1 MFWLLSPLSG
11 QGYCLWGANERG
23 MRRRHGWFIAGWLY
37 LALLFGWAQAPLK
50 FARYPAPSPDGMQV
64 VFSYQ
69 GDLWLAPASGGQAQ
83 RLTVHEGYDFAPVWS
98 PDGKKIAFTSDR
110 YGNDDVFVLHL
121 DTGRIQRLT
130 WFSGRDR
137 TLGWAPDSKAVIF
150 ESQRDWEPYGV
161 RFVPYVVRLE
171 GGTPYRLHDVE
182 GTPVALSPDG
192 KQVAFVRR
200 DSAWWRKG
208 YRGSATGDLWLH
220 SLETNRF
227 ARLTETDTPDTAPMW
242 SADGRTL
249 YFVSERDGTYNIYVM
264 DLSRRRVRQLT
275 HFKEDGVRF
284 PQISANG
291 KVITFEQGMDVYR
304 LELSTNKIEPIKLT
318 LPADDARGV
327 QEEVRTFM
335 GNISEYAISP
345 NGKEVAFVVRGE
357 LFITRFPDGG
367 ITRNL
372 SETVEPESG
381 LSWLPDSTALVFASE
396 REGQMDLYRLTSDD
410 ADEPRLRR
418 AHKLKIERLTRTLEA
433 ESSPRVS
440 PDGQQ
445 LAFRRGAGDLVV
457 MDLETRQERT
467 LVQHWNLGDFV
478 WSPDSRWLAYEQQ
491 DENYNS
497 DIWVV
502 SAQGGEPVNITRHP
516 RNDTSP
522 SWSADGRALV
532 FLSERDTDSPN
543 IYFVFLRKEDDEKT
557 HADREDEE
565 DARYDPPK
573 KEEKSDQKPKEVQID
588 FEDIHLRI
596 RPVTRYA
603 EGVQEAVIAPDAERI
618 AYRTAY
624 QGQPDLYTIKWDGTE
639 EKRLTTGGLAP
650 SQITWSSDGKTLYFL
665 SRGRLQRIA
674 ATGGS
679 PQATSTEVKI
689 RIQTEAE
696 RAYVF
701 DAVWRT
707 LNETFYDPNFHGVDW
722 NAMRTKYRSF
732 LPYAQSDRDFT
743 AVVYMMLGEL
753 RSSHVSFS
761 LPREDA
767 ESGRPTGM
775 LGVIWSNRRDGEGLL
790 IERVLPGTPA
800 ARKEVNLQPGERV
813 LAINGQRLTSATNV
827 WQLLEGTVGERVE
840 LLVRQLDGK
849 ERTVALRPISINEYN
864 NARYRDWVQ
873 RNRRYVE
880 QKSGGKLGYVHIQ
893 AMGEQSLREFIRD
906 LYAAAYGKQGLVI
919 DVRFNGGGRT
929 ADYLLA
935 ILHVPR
941 HAYTVGRNGKPGYP
955 HDRLPL
961 PEWTKPIAV
970 LCNEASFSNAEIFAH
985 AIKTLKRGPL
995 IGMPTAGGVIST
1007 GQRTLMDGSRVGTPG
1022 RGWYTIDQGVNL
1034 EGHGAQPDYRVEEL
1048 PGDLAEGH
1056 DRQLDKAIEVLL
1068 QRLPR

>member
-1 MFWLLSPLSG
+1 MG
-11 QGYCLWGANERG
+11 
-23 MRRRHGWFIAGWLY
+23 IA
-37 LALLFGWAQAPLK
+37 QVPIK
-50 FARYPAPSPDGMQV
+50 FARYPAPSPDGKQIM
-64 VFSYQ
+64 FSYQ
-69 GDLWLAPASGGQAQ
+69 GDLWLAPSTGGQAQ
-83 RLTVHEGYDFAPVWS
+83 RLTVHEGYEYGAIWS

-137 TLGWAPDSKAVIF
+137 ALGWTPDSQAVIF
-150 ESQRDWEPYGV
+150 DSQRDWEPYGV
-161 RFVPYVVRLE
+161 RAVPYVARLE

-182 GTPVALSPDG
+182 GTPAALSPDG

-220 SLETNRF
+220 TIDTNRF
-227 ARLTETDTPDTAPMW
+227 VRLTETDTADTSPMW

-249 YFVSERDGTYNIYVM
+249 YFVSERDGTYNLYAM
-264 DLSRRRVRQLT
+264 DLATRRVRRLT
-275 HFKEDGVRF
+275 DFKGDGVRF
-284 PQISANG
+284 PQISASGNL
-291 KVITFEQGMDVYR
+291 ITFEQGMEIYR
-304 LELSTNKIEPIKLT
+304 LELPSGKLSPIPLT
-318 LPADDARGV
+318 IPVADARGMEKV
-327 QEEVRTFM
+327 VRSFT
-335 GNISEYAISP
+335 GNISEYAVSP

-357 LFITRFPDGG
+357 VFITRFPDGG

-372 SETVEPESG
+372 SETVEAESG
-381 LSWLPDSTALVFASE
+381 LTWSADSQSLIFASE
-396 REGQMDLYRLTSDD
+396 HPGLSSPPNPLPEGAKEARAEERQRDLYRVSSDD
-410 ADEPRLRR
+410 PDEPRLRR
-418 AHKLKIERLTRTLEA
+418 ARKLKYERLTQTPED
-433 ESSPRVS
+433 ESSPRIS
-440 PDGQQ
+440 PDGKK
-445 LAFRRGAGDLVV
+445 LVFRRGVGDLVV
-457 MDLETRQERT
+457 MDLESREERV
-467 LVQHWNLGDFV
+467 LVRSWNLGDFV
-478 WSPDSRWLAYEQQ
+478 WSPDSRWIAYEQE

-497 DIWVV
+497 DIWIV
-502 SAQGGEPVNITRHP
+502 SAAGGEPVNITRHP
-516 RNDTSP
+516 RNDSSP
-522 SWSADGRALV
+522 SWSGDGRALV

-557 HADREDEE
+557 RADREDEE
-565 DARYDPPK
+565 DARHDPPK
-573 KEEKSDQKPKEVQID
+573 KEDTREEKSKEVQID

-603 EGVQEAVIAPDAERI
+603 EGVQEAVISPDAERI

-624 QGQPDLYTIKWDGTE
+624 QGQSDLYTIKWDGTD
-639 EKRLTTGGLAP
+639 EKRLTTGGLTP
-650 SQITWSSDGKTLYFL
+650 TQISWSSDGKTLYFL
-665 SRGRLQRIA
+665 SRGRLMRIPA
-674 ATGGS
+674 AGGS
-679 PQATSTEVKI
+679 PQTTSTEAQI
-689 RIQTEAE
+689 RLQPDAE
-696 RAYVF
+696 RAYLL

-722 NAMRTKYRSF
+722 NAMRTKYRPF

-743 AVVYMMLGEL
+743 AVVYMLLGEL

-761 LPREDA
+761 LARE
-767 ESGRPTGM
+767 EGEGGRPTGM
-775 LGVIWSNRRDGEGLL
+775 LGVVWSNRRDGEGLL

-813 LAINGQRLTSATNV
+813 LAIDGQRLTPTTNV
-827 WQLLEGTVGERVE
+827 WQLLEGTVGKRVE
-840 LLVRQLDGK
+840 LLVRAPDGT
-849 ERTVALRPISINEYN
+849 ERVVYLRPISLSEYN
-864 NARYRDWVQ
+864 TARYRDWVQ
-873 RNRRYVE
+873 RNRQYVE

-929 ADYLLA
+929 ADYLLT

-995 IGMPTAGGVIST
+995 VGMPTAGGVIST
-1007 GQRTLMDGSRVGTPG
+1007 GQRTLMDGSRVSTPG
-1022 RGWYTIDQGVNL
+1022 RGWYTIDKGINL
-1034 EGHGAQPDYRVEEL
+1034 EGNGAVPDYLVEDL
-1048 PGDLAEGH
+1048 PGDIAEGR

-1068 QRLPR
+1068 QRLPK

>member
-1 MFWLLSPLSG
+1 MRCVRNGWLI
-11 QGYCLWGANERG
+11 
-23 MRRRHGWFIAGWLY
+23 GWFVAAIIPLY
-37 LALLFGWAQAPLK
+37 AQVVVK
-50 FARYPAPSPDGMQV
+50 FARYPAPSPDGTQL

-69 GDLWLAPASGGQAQ
+69 GDLWLAPLTGGQAQ

-110 YGNDDVFVLHL
+110 YGNDDVFVLYL
-121 DTGRIQRLT
+121 DTGRVQRLT

-137 TLGWAPDSKAVIF
+137 TLGWTPDSEAVIF

-161 RFVPYVVRLE
+161 RSVPYVAPLK

-182 GTPVALSPDG
+182 GTPAALSPDG

-220 SLETNRF
+220 HLETNRF
-227 ARLTETDTPDTAPMW
+227 TRLTDTDTPDTFPMW
-242 SADGRTL
+242 ASDGRTL
-249 YFVSERDGTYNIYVM
+249 FFVSERDGTYNLYAM
-264 DLSRRRVRQLT
+264 ELSTRRVRQLT
-275 HFKEDGVRF
+275 RFREDGVRF

-291 KVITFEQGMDVYR
+291 RVIVFEQGMDIWR
-304 LELSTNKIEPIKLT
+304 LELPSGRMEPLSLT
-318 LPADDARGV
+318 LPAADQRGTP
-327 QEEVRTFM
+327 EEVRTFT
-335 GNISEYAISP
+335 GNITEYAIAP

-357 LFITRFPDGG
+357 VFVTRFPDGG

-372 SETVEPESG
+372 TETVEPESG
-381 LSWLPDSTALVFASE
+381 LSWSPDSKALVFAAE
-396 REGQMDLYRLTSDD
+396 RNGQTDLCLVTSDD
-410 ADEPRLRR
+410 PNEPRLRR
-418 AHKLKIERLTRTLEA
+418 TNKLKREWLTQTETD
-433 ESSPRVS
+433 ESSPRFA
-440 PDGQQ
+440 PDGKK
-445 LAFRRGAGDLVV
+445 LAFRRGTGDLVV
-457 MDLETRQERT
+457 LDVETRQERV
-467 LVQHWNLGDFV
+467 LVKGWNLGDFV
-478 WSPDSRWLAYEQQ
+478 WSPDSRWIAYEQE
-491 DENYNS
+491 DENYNA
-497 DIWVV
+497 DIWIV
-502 SAQGGEPVNITRHP
+502 SVEGGEPVNITRHP
-516 RNDTSP
+516 RNDSAP

-532 FLSERDTDSPN
+532 FLSERDTDTPN
-543 IYFVFLRKEDDEKT
+543 IYFVYLRKEDDEKT
-557 HADREDEE
+557 RADRDDEE
-565 DARYDPPK
+565 DARYDAPK
-573 KEEKSDQKPKEVQID
+573 KEEKPDQKSDTPVRID
-588 FEDIHLRI
+588 FDDIHLRI

-603 EGVQEAVIAPDAERI
+603 EGVQEAVIAPDADRI

-624 QGQPDLYTIKWDGTE
+624 QGQSDLYTIKWDGTD

-650 SQITWSSDGKTLYFL
+650 SQITWSSDGKTLSFL
-665 SRGRLQRIA
+665 SRGRLQRIP

-679 PQATSTEVKI
+679 PQTTNTEVKI
-689 RIQTEAE
+689 RIQTDAE
-696 RAYVF
+696 RAWRL

-707 LNETFYDPNFHGVDW
+707 LNETFYDPNFHGVNW
-722 NAMRTKYRSF
+722 NAIRTKYRPY
-732 LPYAQSDRDFT
+732 LPYAQTDRDFT
-743 AVVYMMLGEL
+743 ALVYMMLGEL

-761 LPREDA
+761 LPREEA

-775 LGVIWSNRRDGEGLL
+775 LGVIWSNRRDGDGLL
-790 IERVLPGTPA
+790 IERVVPGTPA
-800 ARKEVNLQPGERV
+800 ARRDVNLQPGERV
-813 LAINGQRLTSATNV
+813 MAIDGQPITPTTNV
-827 WQLLEGTVGERVE
+827 WQLLEGKVGERVE
-840 LLVRQLDGK
+840 LRVRQPDGT
-849 ERTVALRPISINEYN
+849 ERTVSLRPLSISDYN
-864 NARYRDWVQ
+864 TARYRDWVQ
-873 RNRRYVE
+873 RNRHYVE

-906 LYAAAYGKQGLVI
+906 LYAAAYGKQALII

-941 HAYTVGRNGKPGYP
+941 HAYTIGRGGKPGYP

-1007 GQRTLMDGSRVGTPG
+1007 GQRTLMDGSRVSTPG
-1022 RGWYTIDQGVNL
+1022 RGWYTIDKGINL
-1034 EGHGAQPDYRVEEL
+1034 EGNGAQPDYRVEDM
-1048 PGDLAEGH
+1048 PDDLAAGR

-1068 QRLPR
+1068 R

>member
-1 MFWLLSPLSG
+1 MTRMDRWLMMGWLLFIPLS
-11 QGYCLWGANERG
+11 A
-23 MRRRHGWFIAGWLY
+23 
-37 LALLFGWAQAPLK
+37 LAQTPIK
-50 FARYPAPSPDGMQV
+50 FARYPAPSPDGARI

-69 GDLWLAPASGGQAQ
+69 GDLWLAPATGGTAQ
-83 RLTVHEGYDFAPVWS
+83 RLTVHEGYEFAPIWS

-121 DTGRIQRLT
+121 DTGRVQRLT

-137 TLGWAPDSKAVIF
+137 TLGWTPDSQAVIF

-161 RFVPYVVRLE
+161 RFVPYVARLE

-182 GTPVALSPDG
+182 GTPAALSPDG

-220 SLETNRF
+220 HLETNRF
-227 ARLTETDTPDTAPMW
+227 VRLTETDTPDTFPMW

-249 YFVSERDGTYNIYVM
+249 YFVSERDGTYNLYAM
-264 DLSRRRVRQLT
+264 DIATRRTRQLT
-275 HFKEDGVRF
+275 HFKGDGVRF

-291 KVITFEQGMDVYR
+291 KLITFEQGMDIWR
-304 LELSTNKIEPIKLT
+304 LDLPNGKPEPIALAI
-318 LPADDARGV
+318 PANDERGV
-327 QEEVRTFM
+327 QEVVRTFS

-357 LFITRFPDGG
+357 VFITRFPDGG

-372 SETVEPESG
+372 SETIEPESG
-381 LSWLPDSTALVFASE
+381 LSWLPDSKSLVFASE
-396 REGQMDLYRLTSDD
+396 ASRFPLSKGEPAGGGSDLYLITSDD
-410 ADEPRLRR
+410 PDEPRLRR
-418 AHKLKIERLTRTLEA
+418 ARKLKIEQLTQTPES
-433 ESSPRVS
+433 ESSPRIS
-440 PDGQQ
+440 PDGKKV
-445 LAFRRGAGDLVV
+445 AFRRGAGDLVV
-457 MDLETRQERT
+457 MELETKKERV
-467 LVQHWNLGDFV
+467 LVRHWNLGEFV
-478 WSPDSRWLAYEQQ
+478 WSPDSRWLAYEQE
-491 DENYNS
+491 DENYNA
-497 DIWVV
+497 DIWII
-502 SAQGGEPVNITRHP
+502 SAEGGEPVNITRHP
-516 RNDTSP
+516 RNDSSP

-557 HADREDEE
+557 RADREDEE
-565 DARYDPPK
+565 DARHDPPK
-573 KEEKSDQKPKEVQID
+573 KEEKAEPNGGRGAAEPKPKEVHID

-603 EGVQEAVIAPDAERI
+603 DGVQEAVISPDAERI

-624 QGQPDLYTIKWDGTE
+624 QGQSDLYTIKWDGTD
-639 EKRLTTGGLAP
+639 EKRLTTGGVAP
-650 SQITWSSDGKTLYFL
+650 TQITWSSDGKTIYFL

-689 RIQTEAE
+689 RLQTDAE
-696 RAYVF
+696 RAYLL

-722 NAMRTKYRSF
+722 NAMRTKYRPF
-732 LPYAQSDRDFT
+732 LPYARSDRDFT
-743 AVVYMMLGEL
+743 ALVYMMLGEL

-761 LPREDA
+761 LPREEA
-767 ESGRPTGM
+767 EGGRPTGM
-775 LGVIWSNRRDGEGLL
+775 LGVVWSNRRDGDGLL
-790 IERVLPGTPA
+790 IERVIPGTPA
-800 ARKEVNLQPGERV
+800 ARKDVNLQPGEQV
-813 LAINGQRLTSATNV
+813 LAIDGQRLTPTTNV
-827 WQLLEGTVGERVE
+827 WQLLEGKVGERVE
-840 LLVRQLDGK
+840 LLIRQPDGK
-849 ERTVALRPISINEYN
+849 ERVVFLRPLSISDYN
-864 NARYRDWVQ
+864 TARYRDWVQ

-880 QKSGGKLGYVHIQ
+880 EKSGGKLGYVHIQ

-941 HAYTVGRNGKPGYP
+941 HAYTVGRDGKPGYP

-995 IGMPTAGGVIST
+995 VGMPTAGGVIST
-1007 GQRTLMDGSRVGTPG
+1007 GQRTLMDGSRVSTPG
-1022 RGWYTIDQGVNL
+1022 RGWYTLDKGINL
-1034 EGHGAQPDYRVEEL
+1034 EGNGAQPDFQVEDM
-1048 PGDLAEGH
+1048 PSDLAEGR
-1056 DRQLDKAIEVLL
+1056 DRQLDKAIEALL
-1068 QRLPR
+1068 QRLPQ